1 MDRSELHLA
10 QVIKSMEFTRSQ
22 CHLMIDE
29 IENERGI
36 SGNLWRNSDT
46 NLVLYLLDCAAHE
59 IDRRIDV
66 ANHLLEKLP
75 NFDPDREDV
84 VVDFKKGK
92 K

>member
-10 QVIKSMEFTRSQ
+10 QVIKSMEFARSQ
-22 CHLMIDE
+22 CHRMIDE
-29 IENERGI
+29 LEKEP
-36 SGNLWRNSDT
+36 GNLWNSDT
-46 NLVLYLLDCAAHE
+46 NLVVYLLDCAAHE

-75 NFDPDREDV
+75 NFDPNREDV